1 MGDDFA
7 GQRLLSESLPEVLLL
22 LWVGEPSHLCCHAN
36 TLSRDLIGCPRACGY
51 PDAGGGKQVAP
62 DEVCQQHVH
71 RGRRC
76 DISPDLVV
84 LEVQR
89 KSTLIQTIQDE
100 DHLEPV
106 VSADSC
112 FFGLNKE
119 VMKKSH
125 QAELFP
131 FQYIQ
136 LSEREGKC
144 EVYVLVGFAF
154 SPVQSEL
161 VC

>member
-1 MGDDFA
+1 MMWRLRDFLTWEMI
-7 GQRLLSESLPEVLLL
+7 LLASVSSLNLFLKYSSL
-22 LWVGEPSHLCCHAN
+22 LWVGEPSHLCHHAN

-76 DISPDLVV
+76 DISPDLVL

-106 VSADSC
+106 GSADSC
-112 FFGLNKE
+112 FFGFNKE

-136 LSEREGKC
+136 LSE
-144 EVYVLVGFAF
+144 
-154 SPVQSEL
+154 P
-161 VC
+161 